1 MPVLIHLK
9 GSFEIISWSG
19 TLTKKAVNQ
28 TNNVGLGQTTFVG
41 IGGDPFN
48 WTNFIDV
55 LKRLMDDYETKG
67 IIMIGEIG
75 SVALE
80 KATDWI
86 IHNNPKTN
94 QLFHLLLDYLV
105 HQQEEWVMQKLL
117 SRLVK
122 DEQRTRYKH

>member
-1 MPVLIHLK
+1 
-9 GSFEIISWSG
+9 
-19 TLTKKAVNQ
+19 
-28 TNNVGLGQTTFVG
+28 
-41 IGGDPFN
+41 
-48 WTNFIDV
+48 
-55 LKRLMDDYETKG
+55 MDDYETKG